1 MGYGSNKAI
10 VGLDIEPGYVAAVEA
25 APGSVAVDR
34 AAYAPLAP
42 GVVRDGEVVDVDTL
56 AGVLREMFAEHK
68 LGKRVRLGVA
78 NQRIVMRTIDLP
90 PLTDDKQIASAIRF
104 QAQEH
109 IPMPLDQAVLE
120 HQPLGTVET
129 EDGPRTRVVLVAARR
144 DMIDRMV
151 EAATRAGLRPQGID
165 LSAFAMIRALHRADV
180 TGTAVYVNVGGI
192 TNLAIANGTVCV
204 FTRVV
209 PFGIESLAAEL
220 AERRALTLEHSHGW
234 LSMSASSPLSRTSKV
249 TARSSQRPG
258 ASSLRESVASVMR
271 SATRLTSTSCR
282 RARRPLSAW
291 SSRARPLRSQASLSR
306 WVSKLACR
314 SRWVLSPREGPAGS
328 AALTLGALRLLQAS
342 RSTRSRREGHQPDPE

>member
-1 MGYGSNKAI
+1 MGYASNKAV

-56 AGVLREMFAEHK
+56 AAVLREMFAEHK

-120 HQPLGTVET
+120 HQALGTVET

-209 PFGIESLAAEL
+209 PFGIESVAAEL
-220 AERRALTLEHSHGW
+220 AERRGLTLEHSHGW
-234 LSMSASSPLSRTSKV
+234 LKHVGLVTPLTDIEGDNEIV
-249 TARSSQRPG
+249 AEARSVLTEGVRRIG
-258 ASSLRESVASVMR
+258 DEVRNSLDFHVMQEGSTAVER
-271 SATRLTSTSCR
+271 VVLT
-282 RARRPLSAW
+282 
-291 SSRARPLRSQASLSR
+291 
-306 WVSKLACR
+306 
-314 SRWVLSPREGPAGS
+314 GPAVAIAGVSEQMSQQIGLPLEVGLVSEGRAGGFGGIDAGS
-328 AALTLGALRLLQAS
+328 LAVAAGLTLDEVS
-342 RSTRSRREGHQPDPE
+342 S